1 MFYFYLFVIALA
13 INDEQKISPYVL
25 QRPSDNFEHLYIM
38 FFYISNFGFKCK
50 TTILYNAYEYLTFSS
65 MLLQNRPKF
74 CTSFLLD
81 CFDVLLHVSLMYV
94 DIYSLQYFFPRKL
107 VLRHARHYALQ
118 FAICISNLRIDE

>member
-1 MFYFYLFVIALA
+1 MTNKKYLPMYFKDPQIILNIFILCFSIFLICPA
-13 INDEQKISPYVL
+13 I
-25 QRPSDNFEHLYIM
+25 DNEIL
-38 FFYISNFGFKCK
+38 GFKCK

>member
-1 MFYFYLFVIALA
+1 MTNKKYLPMYFKDPQIILNIFILCFSIFLICPA
-13 INDEQKISPYVL
+13 I
-25 QRPSDNFEHLYIM
+25 DNE
-38 FFYISNFGFKCK
+38 KCK

>member
-1 MFYFYLFVIALA
+1 MTNKKYLPMYFKDPQIILNIFILCFSIFLICPA
-13 INDEQKISPYVL
+13 IDNEKI
-25 QRPSDNFEHLYIM
+25 H
-38 FFYISNFGFKCK
+38 GFKCK